1 MRLQSRAG
9 SEGWLCCSCLLAL
22 AIAGPFSALF
32 SFSSAD
38 FCFFFASTVH
48 LFRLSVASLASPGLA
63 EVHEAFLM
71 GHLTV
76 LFSCYCVT
84 IAISARR
91 FSGHLGDL
99 LLTLPYLPR
108 CFLSF
113 SFNGLSFS
121 RKHLFPALLS
131 WTCLVDRDL
140 SRSHVRSRSLGATTG
155 ALGRGSS

>member
-1 MRLQSRAG
+1 MGCKTRRFGLMRLQSRAG

-48 LFRLSVASLASPGLA
+48 LFRLYVASLASPGLA
-63 EVHEAFLM
+63 EVHEALLM

-131 WTCLVDRDL
+131 WTCE
-140 SRSHVRSRSLGATTG
+140 TF
-155 ALGRGSS
+155 LGRMFGRGH